1 MGSTLRGAFGYAL
14 KRIICT
20 NPSFRCD
27 SCFAKDDCL
36 YYDFY
41 EQNNSFHKY
50 RFEIELGSKQFDFGL
65 YLFEGACD
73 GLVYIL
79 SALEKMLREIGLG
92 VNRYKFDEFKIY
104 LNGEEIYNGVEFKS
118 LNLSPKNFE
127 IKKFT
132 PNLKLKILTP
142 IRIKRDNRLLR
153 DSLELEDILTSI
165 YKRSEKLR
173 FNRDVF
179 KLDYTPT
186 YQTLLKALIYKPLL
200 RRSNRQNQKMQ
211 MDGIL
216 GEMVITGIDKRSYQL
231 LKLGEL
237 VGVGKQTVFGLGRI
251 EIEDLI

>member
-14 KRIICT
+14 KRVTCI

-27 SCFAKDDCL
+27 NCFAKDNCL

-41 EQNNSFHKY
+41 EHNNSFHKY
-50 RFEIELGSKQFDFGL
+50 RFEIKLESKQFDFGL

-73 GLVYIL
+73 NLAYIL

-92 VNRYKFDEFKIY
+92 VNRYKFNDFKIY

-118 LNLSPKNFE
+118 LRISPKSLNTLEFR
-127 IKKFT
+127 

-153 DSLELEDILTSI
+153 NSLELEDILTSI
-165 YKRSEKLR
+165 YKRGEKLR

-216 GEMVITGIDKRSYQL
+216 GEIVIMGIDKRSYQL

-237 VGVGKQTVFGLGRI
+237 VGVGKQTVFGLGRVEVEKI
-251 EIEDLI
+251 